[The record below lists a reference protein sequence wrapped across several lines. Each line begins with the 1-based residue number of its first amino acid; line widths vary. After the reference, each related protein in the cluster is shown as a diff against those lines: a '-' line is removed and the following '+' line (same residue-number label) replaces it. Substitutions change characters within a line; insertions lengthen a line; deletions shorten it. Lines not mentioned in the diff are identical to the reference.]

1 MKIVGLIAEYNP
13 FHNGHQ
19 YHIEKAREIT
29 SADAVIVVMSGN
41 FVQRG
46 TPAIMPKH
54 LRTEA
59 ALKGGASVVIELPVC
74 YATGSA
80 EYFAY
85 GAVSIFEKLGCIDS
99 ICFGS
104 ECGNIEVLQDLAKII
119 HDEPKQYKESLSLYL
134 RQGDSFPLARQKA
147 MKDFLN
153 SNVADS
159 ILGGPNNILGIEY
172 LKALYRLDS
181 KIKPYTIQ
189 RVGSHYHDDYL
200 QKSYSSASAIRKA
213 MSQTMELDEFD
224 IENQM
229 PTSCASLIK
238 EAYGQ
243 RYPIYANDFSLL
255 LKYKLL
261 TENKKSL
268 MEYADVSE
276 ELANRILN
284 RLNDCVSFE
293 QFCELLKTKE
303 MTYAR
308 ISRALIHIL
317 LDIKNEDLSEIA
329 YARVLGFRDD
339 DSEVLSQIKRHAT
352 ISLVTKLPSVENLIA
367 NKTISSADNDGLYK
381 TKETMLLQDINASN
395 LYESVVTDKFGT
407 AFVNEYKQKIVHL

>member
-29 SADAVIVVMSGN
+29 GADAVIVVMSGN

-85 GAVSIFEKLGCIDS
+85 GAVSILDKLGCVDA

-119 HDEPKQYKESLSLYL
+119 HDEPKQYKESLNLYL

-147 MKDFLN
+147 MKDFLK

-159 ILGGPNNILGIEY
+159 ILGEPNNILGIEY
-172 LKALYRLDS
+172 LKALYRLSS

-200 QKSYSSASAIRKA
+200 QKTYSSASAIRKA

-224 IENQM
+224 IKNQM
-229 PTSCASLIK
+229 PESCALLMK
-238 EAYGQ
+238 EAYGH

-261 TENKKSL
+261 NENKESL

-284 RLNDCVSFE
+284 RLNEYVSFD

-308 ISRALIHIL
+308 ISRALLHIL
-317 LDIKNEDLSEIA
+317 LDIKNEDLSKIT
-329 YARVLGFRDD
+329 YARVLGFRDV
-339 DSEVLSQIKRHAT
+339 DSEVLSEIKKHT
-352 ISLVTKLPSVENLIA
+352 SISLITKLPSTEDLLA
-367 NKTISSADNDGLYK
+367 NS
-381 TKETMLLQDINASN
+381 MLTQDVYAAN

-407 AFVNEYKQKIVHL
+407 NFINEYTQKLVRGL

>member
-29 SADAVIVVMSGN
+29 STDAVIVVMSGN

-147 MKDFLN
+147 MKDFLK

-159 ILGGPNNILGIEY
+159 ILGEPNNILGIEY

-352 ISLVTKLPSVENLIA
+352 ISLVTKLPSVENLVT
-367 NKTISSADNDGLYK
+367 NKTISSADNNGLYK

-407 AFVNEYKQKIVHL
+407 AFINEYKQKIVHL

>member
-1 MKIVGLIAEYNP
+1 MKIVGLITEYNP

-19 YHIEKAREIT
+19 YHIEKALEIT
-29 SADAVIVVMSGN
+29 GADAVVVVMSGN

-80 EYFAY
+80 EFFAY
-85 GAVSIFEKLGCIDS
+85 GAVSILEKLCCVDS

-119 HDEPKQYKESLSLYL
+119 HNEPKQYQESLNLYL
-134 RQGDSFPLARQKA
+134 RQGNSFPLARQKA
-147 MKDFLN
+147 MKDFLK

-159 ILGGPNNILGIEY
+159 ILGEPNNILGIEY

-181 KIKPYTIQ
+181 KMKPYTIQ
-189 RVGSHYHDDYL
+189 RISSHYHDEYL
-200 QKSYSSASAIRKA
+200 KETYSSASAIRKA
-213 MSQTMELDEFD
+213 INDLDTFDWSSQV
-224 IENQM
+224 
-229 PTSCASLIK
+229 PASLTSLYR
-238 EAYGQ
+238 ENYQ
-243 RYPIYANDFSLL
+243 LRYPVYTNDFSLL

-261 TENKKSL
+261 NETKESL
-268 MEYADVSE
+268 MAYADVSE

-284 RLNDCVSFE
+284 NLNGYVSFE

-303 MTYAR
+303 ITYSR
-308 ISRALIHIL
+308 ISRALLHIL
-317 LDIKNEDLSEIA
+317 LDLKTEDMTEIE
-329 YARVLGFRDD
+329 YAHVLGFRTE
-339 DSEVLSQIKRHAT
+339 DSEVLSLLKKQTSIP
-352 ISLVTKLPSVENLIA
+352 LVTKLAAMGNLVVGTLSIEA
-367 NKTISSADNDGLYK
+367 AS
-381 TKETMLLQDINASN
+381 MLKQDIYVSN

-407 AFVNEYKQKIVHL
+407 PFISEFEQQIVRL

>member
-1 MKIVGLIAEYNP
+1 MKIVGLITEYNP

-29 SADAVIVVMSGN
+29 GADAVVVVMSGN

-80 EYFAY
+80 EFFAY
-85 GAVSIFEKLGCIDS
+85 GAVSVLENLDCVDS

-119 HDEPKQYKESLSLYL
+119 HNEPKQYQESLNLYL
-134 RQGDSFPLARQKA
+134 RQGNSFPLARQKA
-147 MKDFLN
+147 MKDFLK

-159 ILGGPNNILGIEY
+159 ILGEPNNILGIEY
-172 LKALYRLDS
+172 LKALYRLNS
-181 KIKPYTIQ
+181 RMKPYTIQ
-189 RVGSHYHDDYL
+189 RISSHYHDEYL
-200 QKSYSSASAIRKA
+200 TETYSSASAIRKA
-213 MSQTMELDEFD
+213 INEPDELDWSSQVPD
-224 IENQM
+224 SCVSLYQENHQIRF
-229 PTSCASLIK
+229 PVYT
-238 EAYGQ
+238 
-243 RYPIYANDFSLL
+243 NDFSLL

-261 TENKKSL
+261 RETKETL
-268 MEYADVSE
+268 TCYADVSE

-284 RLNDCVSFE
+284 RLNEFTSFE

-303 MTYAR
+303 LTYSR
-308 ISRALIHIL
+308 ISRALLHIL
-317 LDIKNEDLSEIA
+317 LNIMVQDMTEIE
-329 YARVLGFRDD
+329 YAHVLGFQIS
-339 DSEVLSQIKRHAT
+339 DSAVLSSIKKQSS
-352 ISLVTKLPSVENLIA
+352 IPLVTKLADVVMY
-367 NKTISSADNDGLYK
+367 SSSTNTPPTCGSTLSEDAQK
-381 TKETMLLQDINASN
+381 MLSQDIYAAN

-407 AFVNEYKQKIVHL
+407 PFINEYEQKIVRL

>member
-1 MKIVGLIAEYNP
+1 MKIVGLIVEYNP

-29 SADAVIVVMSGN
+29 GADAVIVVISGN

-80 EYFAY
+80 EHFAY
-85 GAVSIFEKLGCIDS
+85 GAVSILEKLGCVNS

-119 HDEPKQYKESLSLYL
+119 HDEPKQYKESLNLYL

-147 MKDFLN
+147 MKDFLK

-159 ILGGPNNILGIEY
+159 ILGEPNNILGIEY
-172 LKALYRLDS
+172 LKALYRLNS

-200 QKSYSSASAIRKA
+200 QKTYSSASAIRKA

-224 IENQM
+224 IKNQI
-229 PTSCASLIK
+229 PESCALLMK
-238 EAYGQ
+238 EAYGH

-261 TENKKSL
+261 NENKESL

-284 RLNDCVSFE
+284 RLNEYVSFD
-293 QFCELLKTKE
+293 QFCESLKTKE

-308 ISRALIHIL
+308 ISRALLHIL
-317 LDIKNEDLSEIA
+317 LDIKNENLSEIT
-329 YARVLGFRDD
+329 YARVLGFRDN
-339 DSEVLSQIKRHAT
+339 DSEVLSIIKRHST
-352 ISLVTKLPSVENLIA
+352 ISLVTKLPSLEALATN
-367 NKTISSADNDGLYK
+367 S
-381 TKETMLLQDINASN
+381 MLTQDIYAANM
-395 LYESVVTDKFGT
+395 YESVVTDKFST
-407 AFVNEYKQKIVHL
+407 AFINEYTQKIVHV

>member
-19 YHIEKAREIT
+19 YHIEKARKIT
-29 SADAVIVVMSGN
+29 GADAVIVVMSGD

-85 GAVSIFEKLGCIDS
+85 GAVSILEKLGCVDA

-104 ECGNIEVLQDLAKII
+104 ECGSIEVLQDLAKII
-119 HDEPKQYKESLSLYL
+119 HNEPKQYKESLNLYL

-147 MKDFLN
+147 MKDFLK
-153 SNVADS
+153 SNVANS
-159 ILGGPNNILGIEY
+159 ILGEPNNILGIEY

-181 KIKPYTIQ
+181 NIKPYTIQ

-200 QKSYSSASAIRKA
+200 QNTFSSASAIRKA
-213 MSQTMELDEFD
+213 MKLDKLDLKKQIPE
-224 IENQM
+224 
-229 PTSCASLIK
+229 SCALLLE
-238 EAYGQ
+238 EAYGH
-243 RYPIYANDFSLL
+243 RYPIYTNDFSLL

-261 TENKKSL
+261 NENKESL
-268 MEYADVSE
+268 IEYADVSE

-284 RLNDCVSFE
+284 RLNDYISFE
-293 QFCELLKTKE
+293 QFCELL
-303 MTYAR
+303 
-308 ISRALIHIL
+308 
-317 LDIKNEDLSEIA
+317 
-329 YARVLGFRDD
+329 
-339 DSEVLSQIKRHAT
+339 
-352 ISLVTKLPSVENLIA
+352 
-367 NKTISSADNDGLYK
+367 
-381 TKETMLLQDINASN
+381 
-395 LYESVVTDKFGT
+395 
-407 AFVNEYKQKIVHL
+407 

>member
-119 HDEPKQYKESLSLYL
+119 HDEPKQYQESLSLYL

-147 MKDFLN
+147 MKDFLK

-159 ILGGPNNILGIEY
+159 ILGEPNNILGIEY

-284 RLNDCVSFE
+284 RLNDYVSFE

-339 DSEVLSQIKRHAT
+339 DSEVLSELKRHAT
-352 ISLVTKLPSVENLIA
+352 ISLVTKLPSVENLVT
-367 NKTISSADNDGLYK
+367 NKTIPSADNNGLYK

-407 AFVNEYKQKIVHL
+407 AFINEYKQKIVHL